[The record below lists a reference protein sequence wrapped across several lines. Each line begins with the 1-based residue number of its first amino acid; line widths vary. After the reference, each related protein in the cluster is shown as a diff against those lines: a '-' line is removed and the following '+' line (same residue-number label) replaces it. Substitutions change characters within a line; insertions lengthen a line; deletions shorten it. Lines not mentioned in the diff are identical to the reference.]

1 MKKALVWLDKNFE
14 LVICSVF
21 LCSLAVFMM
30 LQVFCRYVL
39 NSALSWP
46 EELSCYLHIWYAML
60 GISYATKNG
69 LHLRV
74 DTVIN
79 LFPKPVRSFFNLVA
93 DLMLLVFFVYMV
105 KVGIGVT
112 GGLMQDHQL
121 SSALRIPMWIIYCS
135 LAVGCVLATFRL
147 LQKWYFNIKKLRS
160 GKEEQN

>member
-1 MKKALVWLDKNFE
+1 MKKALIWLDNNFE

-21 LCSLAVFMM
+21 LCSLAFFMM
-30 LQVFCRYVL
+30 LQVFCRYVM
-39 NSALSWP
+39 NNALSWP

-79 LFPKPVRSFFNLVA
+79 LFPKPVRSFFNLLA
-93 DLMLLVFFVYMV
+93 DVMLMIFFVFMV

-112 GGLMQDHQL
+112 ASLIRDHQL

-135 LAVGCVLATFRL
+135 LAVGCALALFRL
-147 LQKWYFNIKKLRS
+147 LQKWYFTIKKMKT
-160 GKEEQN
+160 GKEEKN